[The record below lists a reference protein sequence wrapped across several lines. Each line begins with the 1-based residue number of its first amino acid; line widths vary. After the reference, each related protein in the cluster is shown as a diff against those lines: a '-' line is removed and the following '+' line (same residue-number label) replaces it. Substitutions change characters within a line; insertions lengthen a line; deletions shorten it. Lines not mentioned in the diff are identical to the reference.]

1 MSVGI
6 LGEEREPGLG
16 KLGWHG
22 SFDTGFESNISFKIP
37 CTGFLNL
44 FEIPTDLLFYPYT
57 IVKQSFFLRFDNIIH
72 YEFPDKVQRQ
82 LQRQKQVYAYLG
94 LCLTMKDKKTIL

>member
-22 SFDTGFESNISFKIP
+22 NFDRELKVIFRSKSRVRVFVT
-37 CTGFLNL
+37 FLKYRL
-44 FEIPTDLLFYPYT
+44 LYYSIPTL
-57 IVKQSFFLRFDNIIH
+57 VKQSFFLRFDNIIH
-72 YEFPDKVQRQ
+72 YEFPDKVQRR

-94 LCLTMKDKKTIL
+94 LCLMIKDKKTIL